1 MQLIYEVEAV
11 LQAAGFRVAR
21 TPEARVGLADR
32 VLFED
37 DTLLGFVVVLPSVA
51 DVVAQWRNAQDDF
64 LRAQATN
71 LRRDPLKAWTTYS
84 VFLTAAPVEDAT
96 ALLEIEADVAA
107 TRKIVRGGI
116 LTPADV
122 RTALAPLLPLAGAGG
137 TPDSVE
143 SALSAKLSDDEGK
156 LFELV
161 REPAGA
167 ELRVMTWLAESAS

>member
-21 TPEARVGLADR
+21 RPEAPAGVGDR

-37 DTLLGFVVVLPSVA
+37 DTVLGFVVVLPSVS
-51 DVVAQWRNAQDDF
+51 DVVAQWRSAQDEF
-64 LRAQATN
+64 LRTHAAN

-84 VFLTAAPVEDAT
+84 VFMTAAPVEDAS

-107 TRKIVRGGI
+107 TRKIARAGI
-116 LTPADV
+116 LTQVDV
-122 RTALAPLLPLAGAGG
+122 RTALAPLLPLAGARSSS
-137 TPDSVE
+137 DSVD
-143 SALSAKLSDDEGK
+143 SALLAKLSDEEGK
-156 LFELV
+156 LLELI

-167 ELRVMTWLAESAS
+167 ELRVMAWLRESAS

>member
-21 TPEARVGLADR
+21 TPEAPAGLGDR

-37 DTLLGFVVVLPSVA
+37 DTLLGFVVVLPSVP
-51 DVVAQWRNAQDDF
+51 DVVAQWRNAQDDY
-64 LRAQATN
+64 LRTHAVN

-84 VFLTAAPVEDAT
+84 VFMTAAPVEDAS

-107 TRKIVRGGI
+107 TRKIARGGI
-116 LTPADV
+116 LTQLDV
-122 RTALAPLLPLAGAGG
+122 RAALAPLLPLAGVSG
-137 TPDSVE
+137 TSDSVE
-143 SALSAKLSDDEGK
+143 SALLAKLSDEEGK

-167 ELRVMTWLAESAS
+167 ELRVMAWLNESAS